1 MIKMRKITRK
11 VIALASAFAMT
22 LPMFSTTAFAKELP
36 VAEVTTAS
44 NDNNGILPRVSW
56 VSVGTYGAGEYQME
70 YVNFK
75 DKTNGAIRTYNTQ
88 YMRIKPAWK
97 ATDSSTS
104 EVELLVKVI
113 RKSNGDV
120 AYSHRFKLSED
131 TDGHKDGEGWWYA
144 KSAPFKI
151 NKTSDY
157 FFYYEVF
164 TADGYKG
171 TGNTRSGEAHLWVEL
186 RNGLSEFK

>member
-44 NDNNGILPRVSW
+44 SDNNGILPRVSW

-164 TADGYKG
+164 TADGS
-171 TGNTRSGEAHLWVEL
+171 GNTRSGEAHLWVEL

>member
-44 NDNNGILPRVSW
+44 SDNNGILPRVSW

-171 TGNTRSGEAHLWVEL
+171 TGNTRSGEAHLCVEL